1 MLAESI
7 MSNTIKPIPAEV
19 SNTYATKAP
28 RIRDGSDKNQR
39 VELEIKDQ
47 KANDSGEVVDKETLE
62 VRRTFRDASQAY
74 SAYKRLKQ
82 QNVERNRKNALI
94 QKKLNNEP
102 PYSPKKLESMGQ
114 NWRSNRPTGFLSILI
129 SRIQPPFVTVIDAAS
144 TLTYSKYPINSVDAE
159 QKTKVFREEITKTI
173 RGWSGNNDLLAQ
185 IVHENTTFGFTA
197 MCWDDTRDWKPEFL
211 RQDYTFF
218 SIETPQNVDATP
230 IWARKRR
237 YQIAELLPILEDA
250 ELSALAGW
258 HIKNLVK
265 AINNARPAG
274 RTLDS
279 DDDARRYEDWMRE
292 GSYGAS
298 YENDA
303 KYVELGEL
311 LVKEPTGKI
320 SRFLFD
326 DKTGDEI
333 CSQLD
338 RYNRMSDCLALFAIE
353 VGSGSLMSSRGAGR
367 DLYNTHIAV
376 DKARNLIID
385 NTYLRGMLLLRK
397 TATAKNGVA
406 PLTVNHPVAFI
417 SEGYEVVQQQMP
429 ADVEDFI
436 RLDQFVSGLAE
447 IQVGTFLPSS
457 AMGIQTGD
465 KTASEINRVAAIE
478 NQIREGILSRWAFQY
493 SQAVQRMQRGIC
505 HPEHIRAASEIKTL
519 LDVARIQ
526 NPAAVWGKR
535 DVVEAFFESELE
547 VPSFVVPFEIP
558 RHLDEDAIDC
568 CLRMLE
574 RNLPPSDILLMA
586 YSPAQELLPD
596 MLAQDNAILDLL
608 IQRYMGNPSINQAE
622 LMKLDWSR
630 KVGQEI
636 ANSVLV
642 PPDMI
647 QANAIEATRQQ
658 VIELQSIMAGQEV
671 PVSPRDDDD
680 IHLQTLTQ
688 KLMPVIVNAPEGSL
702 PPEMVQPFTRAL
714 QHYMTHLQQAEGKG
728 MDKKKLQLF
737 KEGLKMAY
745 DKLTAGMNVPPVDQV
760 IPAVAGAGGG
770 GRGGGGRRPSVAQ
783 ANMAGEALA
792 ASSPSQLG
800 EINQVAAPGK
810 PPTAA

>member
-1 MLAESI
+1 MTTTS
-7 MSNTIKPIPAEV
+7 KPIPAIV
-19 SNTYATKAP
+19 TNTYATKAP
-28 RIRDGSDKNQR
+28 RLRDGSDKDQR
-39 VELEIKDQ
+39 INLEIKDGQ
-47 KANDSGEVVDKETLE
+47 GTDSSDVVDPKNLK
-62 VRRTFRDASQAY
+62 VRRTFRDAEQAF

-82 QNVERNRKNALI
+82 QNLERNRKNALI

-129 SRIQPPFVTVIDAAS
+129 SRIQPPFKQVIEAAT
-144 TLTYSKYPINSVDAE
+144 TLTYSKFPVQSIDSE
-159 QKTKVFREEITKTI
+159 QKTKVFREEITKCI
-173 RGWSGNNDLLAQ
+173 RGWSGLNDIIAQ
-185 IVHENTTFGFTA
+185 VVHENTTFGFTA
-197 MCWDDTRDWKPEFL
+197 LCWDDTRDWKPEFL

-218 SIETPQNVDATP
+218 SIETPQQVDATP

-237 YQIAELLPILEDA
+237 YQIAELLPILEDP
-250 ELSALAGW
+250 EMSALAGW

-265 AINNARPAG
+265 AINTARPAG

-279 DDDARRYEDWMRE
+279 NEDARRYEDWMRE

-311 LVKEPTGKI
+311 LVKEPNGKI
-320 SRFLFD
+320 SRYLFD

-333 CSQLD
+333 CTQLE
-338 RYNRMSDCLALFAIE
+338 RYNKMSECLALFAIE
-353 VGSGSLMSSRGAGR
+353 VGSGALMSSRGAGR

-397 TATAKNGVA
+397 GPTAKNGIA
-406 PLTVNHPVAFI
+406 PLTVNHPVAFV
-417 SEGYEVVQQQMP
+417 SEGYELLQQQMP

-436 RLDQFVSGLAE
+436 KLDQFVSGLAE

-478 NQIREGILSRWAFQY
+478 NQIREGILGRWMAQWNL
-493 SQAVQRMQRGIC
+493 AVQRMQRGIC
-505 HPEHIRAASEIKTL
+505 HPEHIRAASELKTL
-519 LDVARIQ
+519 LDVARIT
-526 NPAAVWGKR
+526 NPDSVWAKR
-535 DVVEAFFESELE
+535 EVVEAFMESGMEM
-547 VPSFVVPFEIP
+547 PSFMIPFDIP
-558 RHLDEDAIDC
+558 RHLDEDAIDAC
-568 CLRMLE
+568 MKMLE

-586 YSPAQELLPD
+586 FSPAQELLPD

-608 IQRYMGNPSINQAE
+608 IQRYTGNPNVNQAE

-630 KVGQEI
+630 KVGQEL
-636 ANSVLV
+636 ANSILL
-642 PPDMI
+642 PPDMV

-658 VIELQSIMAGQEV
+658 VIELQSILAGQEV

-680 IHLQTLTQ
+680 IHLQTLTE
-688 KLMPVIVNAPEGSL
+688 KLMPVIANAPEGSL
-702 PPEMVQPFTRAL
+702 PVELVEPFTRAM
-714 QHYMTHLQQAEGKG
+714 QHYASHISAGEGKG
-728 MDKKKLQLF
+728 MDKQKAAMYREGLQLAIA
-737 KEGLKMAY
+737 KI
-745 DKLTAGMNVPPVDQV
+745 TAGTATPPPDNL
-760 IPAVAGAGGG
+760 IPAAAGAVQQ
-770 GRGGGGRRPSVAQ
+770 RGVGTGKRPSVAQ
-783 ANMAGEALA
+783 AEMMGDALQMAA
-792 ASSPSQLG
+792 PSQ
-800 EINQVAAPGK
+800 NQVVNEIAAPGK
-810 PPTAA
+810 PPTAG